1 MIELRGVSFAY
12 PRRPPVLREV
22 CLTVDPGEVLVV
34 LGNNGAGKSTLLHC
48 LTGHLVPSAGAA
60 VVDGREVRTYRL
72 GEYARV
78 VSFVP
83 QRADVSH
90 KIVHDAVLLGR
101 KPFFQLGPSRE
112 DLAITERIIAQ
123 LGLAGIAFRYLDE
136 LSGGQQQKVAVARAL
151 AGTPRVLILDEPT
164 SSLDIRNQNEVL
176 GLVRRAALQEGIAV
190 IAVLHNVNEAFHV
203 ADRIAL
209 LKSGQVI
216 DIAPTAAVTA
226 ENLSYTM
233 GTRIEL
239 GHVAGRRV
247 AVAVDLADQP

>member
-22 CLTVDPGEVLVV
+22 HLTVDPGEVLVV

-48 LTGHLVPSAGAA
+48 LTGHLTPSAGAA
-60 VVDGREVRTYRL
+60 MVDGREVCAYRL

-83 QRADVSH
+83 QRAAVSH
-90 KIVHDAVLLGR
+90 TIVHDAVLLGR

-123 LGLAGIAFRYLDE
+123 LGLTEIAFRYLDE

-164 SSLDIRNQNEVL
+164 SSLDVRNQNEVL
-176 GLVRRAALQEGIAV
+176 GLVQRAAHEESIAV
-190 IAVLHNVNEAFHV
+190 IAVLHNINEAFHV

-209 LKSGQVI
+209 LKSGRVI
-216 DIAPTAAVTA
+216 DVASTAAITA
-226 ENLSYTM
+226 NDLSHTM
-233 GTRIEL
+233 DTRIEL

-247 AVAVDLADQP
+247 AVAIDLTGQP